1 MSIKEVLKT
10 EKKVDLIAKYAFSS
24 VDTDKSG
31 YIERNELE

>member
-10 EKKVDLIAKYAFSS
+10 EKKIDLIAKHAFSA